1 MRHTIIIL
9 AVVVITVSA
18 NGQPPTNS
26 APSGSQ
32 ERSTSRDYIKIE
44 ITANPT
50 NDFTAAIATNDVR
63 FVGYMG
69 YALVVPGVKDYYSRY
84 DRSNGVK
91 VIAGTGDVIS
101 PTTFPADVAERYAAT
116 YNDLLLRHLKAG
128 EKK

>member
-1 MRHTIIIL
+1 MRHPIVIL
-9 AVVVITVSA
+9 AAAVITASA
-18 NGQPPTNS
+18 NGQPSTNS
-26 APSGSQ
+26 PSSGTQ

-69 YALVVPGVKDYYSRY
+69 YALVVPGVKDYYSHY
-84 DRSNGVK
+84 ERSNGVK
-91 VIAGTGDVIS
+91 VIAGTSDVIS
-101 PTTFPADVAERYAAT
+101 PTAFPTAVAHRYATA
-116 YNDLLLRHLKAG
+116 YNELLLRHLKAN